1 MNTILKFSAIALTAS
16 LVGFSAQA
24 RDNASIEVNGGIDL
38 PVVTLKAPKATAS
51 VAGVTRS
58 EVQAEL
64 ARARAAGE
72 LDFAYAEVNG
82 SLPQRGSV
90 TASDLRLAA
99 RSSQ

>member
-1 MNTILKFSAIALTAS
+1 MNAILKLSAVALTAG

-24 RDNASIEVNGGIDL
+24 QSNVLQEVHGGIEL
-38 PVVTLKAPKATAS
+38 PVLTLKASKASAP
-51 VAGVTRS
+51 VAGLTRG

-64 ARARAAGE
+64 ARARTAGE

-90 TASDLRLAA
+90 SASELRLAA
-99 RSSQ
+99 RNSR